1 MERRVYLT
9 RGGVMLTPRGGY
21 EPESVVNDEVSPG
34 DSISQ
39 VGLTTESLRLHNKRL
54 RGHGWTAEEPPVS
67 PPRAR
72 QRTEMKPPATGR
84 EGRPQATGSTA
95 AVVTGPKLP
104 LLFHSRGGSSRLHC
118 RHRQRG
124 HHLSLQRPQRRHCHR
139 QRRYLRRQG
148 HSGATVATPGTTKAL
163 QLSPRHHP
171 RRPRRRR
178 LPPQCRRR

>member
-1 MERRVYLT
+1 MGMERRVYLT

-95 AVVTGPKLP
+95 AVVTGPKPPPFPLKGWQQPPPLP
-104 LLFHSRGGSSRLHC
+104 PPTTRPPPEPPKAPAKTPPAKALPKTPGPLR
-118 RHRQRG
+118 RHRC
-124 HHLSLQRPQRRHCHR
+124 RP
-139 QRRYLRRQG
+139 
-148 HSGATVATPGTTKAL
+148 
-163 QLSPRHHP
+163 
-171 RRPRRRR
+171 PRRRR
-178 LPPQCRRR
+178 LPPQCCRR